1 VPSDRTRSA
10 HASPA
15 AEEPAKGSGNSG
27 SNGGNGSGGNGS
39 SSGSGGGGGGNGSSG
54 GSGAGFAVPS
64 PTDWIRDGNRSLG
77 EAMDCA
83 SWRAR
88 VKRGDSDRDG
98 VGAAAG
104 PGNLAS
110 KDGAAAGTGS
120 PADEPG
126 PATDVA
132 NRLTADATLAD
143 ADADADLGPDAG
155 PSLDADADAD
165 ADAGPGSDPGPA
177 ATAKPSPDAADAPH
191 PAAAPAANLNTSPAP
206 PDKTAPARPADKP
219 TPDTA
224 LDILW
229 SDFKRTGDLGL
240 RERLILHYS
249 PLVKYVA
256 GRVRVGLPGALDS
269 ADFVSSG
276 IFGLIDAI
284 ERFEPQRHIK
294 FETYAIARIRGAII
308 DELRALDWI
317 PRSLRQKARE
327 IEQASVRLE
336 QENGR
341 TPSES
346 EIARELGIGLGEL
359 RQIFSKLSLVNVA
372 ALDELLALPTQ
383 SGDRIPLMETLEDG
397 DAPDPVAL
405 FEVQET
411 RALLARAVNSLPER
425 DKTVVTLY
433 YFEGMTLAQ
442 IGEVL
447 GVSESRVCQIH
458 TKAVLT
464 LRGKLSAKE

>member
-1 VPSDRTRSA
+1 M
-10 HASPA
+10 
-15 AEEPAKGSGNSG
+15 
-27 SNGGNGSGGNGS
+27 
-39 SSGSGGGGGGNGSSG
+39 
-54 GSGAGFAVPS
+54 PS
-64 PTDWIRDGNRSLG
+64 PTRGREDSVLDQAQPAAAPGAAEAASQVAAAPRPRAGGHAPGERTPSREPGPGAAVAEARPDAGNAVTVPPPSDGSR
-77 EAMDCA
+77 
-83 SWRAR
+83 
-88 VKRGDSDRDG
+88 SDRSGVMTRSTHGNDYDG
-98 VGAAAG
+98 R
-104 PGNLAS
+104 
-110 KDGAAAGTGS
+110 
-120 PADEPG
+120 ADEPSRAAAAADPSPTA
-126 PATDVA
+126 PAQQQ
-132 NRLTADATLAD
+132 
-143 ADADADLGPDAG
+143 P
-155 PSLDADADAD
+155 
-165 ADAGPGSDPGPA
+165 PA
-177 ATAKPSPDAADAPH
+177 AD
-191 PAAAPAANLNTSPAP
+191 AAAPAAPEAAPPADSALATP
-206 PDKTAPARPADKP
+206 PDKATEAIDKPTDKPARATDKPSDKP

-224 LDILW
+224 LDTLW
-229 SDFKRTGDLGL
+229 DDFKRTGDLGL

-284 ERFEPQRHIK
+284 ERFEPHRHVK

-336 QENGR
+336 QEFGR

-372 ALDELLALPTQ
+372 ALDELLSLPTQ

-411 RALLARAVNSLPER
+411 RALLARAVNSLPDR

>member
-1 VPSDRTRSA
+1 M
-10 HASPA
+10 
-15 AEEPAKGSGNSG
+15 
-27 SNGGNGSGGNGS
+27 
-39 SSGSGGGGGGNGSSG
+39 
-54 GSGAGFAVPS
+54 PS
-64 PTDWIRDGNRSLG
+64 PTRGREDSVLDQAQPAAAPGAAEAASQVAAAPRPRAGGHAPGERTPSREPGPGAAVAEARPDAGNAVTVPPPSDGSR
-77 EAMDCA
+77 
-83 SWRAR
+83 
-88 VKRGDSDRDG
+88 SDRSGVMTRSTHGNDYDG
-98 VGAAAG
+98 R
-104 PGNLAS
+104 
-110 KDGAAAGTGS
+110 
-120 PADEPG
+120 ADEPSRAAAAADPSPTA
-126 PATDVA
+126 PAQQQ
-132 NRLTADATLAD
+132 
-143 ADADADLGPDAG
+143 P
-155 PSLDADADAD
+155 
-165 ADAGPGSDPGPA
+165 PA
-177 ATAKPSPDAADAPH
+177 AD
-191 PAAAPAANLNTSPAP
+191 AAAPAAPEAAPPADSALATP
-206 PDKTAPARPADKP
+206 PDKATEAIDKPTDKPARATDTPTDKPAKATDKPSDKP

-224 LDILW
+224 LDTLW
-229 SDFKRTGDLGL
+229 DDFKRTGDLGL

-284 ERFEPQRHIK
+284 ERFEPHRHVK

-336 QENGR
+336 QEFGR

-372 ALDELLALPTQ
+372 ALDELLSLPTQ

-411 RALLARAVNSLPER
+411 RALLARAVNSLPDR

>member
-1 VPSDRTRSA
+1 M
-10 HASPA
+10 
-15 AEEPAKGSGNSG
+15 
-27 SNGGNGSGGNGS
+27 
-39 SSGSGGGGGGNGSSG
+39 
-54 GSGAGFAVPS
+54 PS
-64 PTDWIRDGNRSLG
+64 PTRGREDSVLDQAQPAAAPGVAEAASQVAAAPRPRAGGHAPG
-77 EAMDCA
+77 EHTP
-83 SWRAR
+83 SRES
-88 VKRGDSDRDG
+88 GP
-98 VGAAAG
+98 GAAAG
-104 PGNLAS
+104 EARTDAGKAVTVPS
-110 KDGAAAGTGS
+110 PSDGSRSDRSDGVTRGIEGTDLTGAR
-120 PADEPG
+120 ADEPG
-126 PATDVA
+126 RAAGDATLTAATHQPAAAHQPAVA
-132 NRLTADATLAD
+132 APPPADNVTADATAEATAAAAD
-143 ADADADLGPDAG
+143 DATDI
-155 PSLDADADAD
+155 
-165 ADAGPGSDPGPA
+165 
-177 ATAKPSPDAADAPH
+177 ATAKP
-191 PAAAPAANLNTSPAP
+191 
-206 PDKTAPARPADKP
+206 ADKP
-219 TPDTA
+219 APDTA
-224 LDILW
+224 LDLLW
-229 SDFKRTGDLGL
+229 DDFKRTGDLGL

-284 ERFEPQRHIK
+284 ERFEPHRHVK

-336 QENGR
+336 QEFGR

-372 ALDELLALPTQ
+372 ALDELLSLPTQ

-411 RALLARAVNSLPER
+411 RALLARAVNSLPDR

>member
-1 VPSDRTRSA
+1 MSASATNPS
-10 HASPA
+10 ASDSPTGEA
-15 AEEPAKGSGNSG
+15 AEEPA
-27 SNGGNGSGGNGS
+27 
-39 SSGSGGGGGGNGSSG
+39 
-54 GSGAGFAVPS
+54 A
-64 PTDWIRDGNRSLG
+64 
-77 EAMDCA
+77 
-83 SWRAR
+83 
-88 VKRGDSDRDG
+88 
-98 VGAAAG
+98 
-104 PGNLAS
+104 
-110 KDGAAAGTGS
+110 
-120 PADEPG
+120 
-126 PATDVA
+126 
-132 NRLTADATLAD
+132 
-143 ADADADLGPDAG
+143 
-155 PSLDADADAD
+155 
-165 ADAGPGSDPGPA
+165 
-177 ATAKPSPDAADAPH
+177 
-191 PAAAPAANLNTSPAP
+191 
-206 PDKTAPARPADKP
+206 
-219 TPDTA
+219 TA
-224 LDILW
+224 LDTLW
-229 SDFKRTGDLGL
+229 DDFKRTGDLGL

-284 ERFEPQRHIK
+284 ERFEPHRHVK

-336 QENGR
+336 QEFGR
-341 TPSES
+341 TPSEA

>member
-1 VPSDRTRSA
+1 MPSHTRGREDSGVLDA
-10 HASPA
+10 THPA
-15 AEEPAKGSGNSG
+15 A
-27 SNGGNGSGGNGS
+27 
-39 SSGSGGGGGGNGSSG
+39 
-54 GSGAGFAVPS
+54 AVGTVP
-64 PTDWIRDGNRSLG
+64 
-77 EAMDCA
+77 
-83 SWRAR
+83 
-88 VKRGDSDRDG
+88 
-98 VGAAAG
+98 VGR
-104 PGNLAS
+104 
-110 KDGAAAGTGS
+110 GS
-120 PADEPG
+120 PAGAAVPAARGPQSERREPIAAPMTEPDTPRTQPMTQSDTSRTQTTAQ
-126 PATDVA
+126 PATNPTTSPVI
-132 NRLTADATLAD
+132 
-143 ADADADLGPDAG
+143 AG
-155 PSLDADADAD
+155 QIGEAAA
-165 ADAGPGSDPGPA
+165 AA
-177 ATAKPSPDAADAPH
+177 ATQPIAEPTAADAP
-191 PAAAPAANLNTSPAP
+191 AP
-206 PDKTAPARPADKP
+206 PDSAVAG
-219 TPDTA
+219 
-224 LDILW
+224 LW
-229 SDFKRTGDLGL
+229 DDFKRTGDPAL

-284 ERFEPQRHIK
+284 ERFEPDRHIK

-336 QENGR
+336 QSLGR

-346 EIARELGIGLGEL
+346 EIAKELGIPLGEL
-359 RQIFSKLSLVNVA
+359 HQIFSKLSLVNVA

-405 FEVQET
+405 FETMET
-411 RALLARAVNSLPER
+411 RALLARAVNSLPDR

-464 LRGKLSAKE
+464 LRGKLSVRE

>member
-1 VPSDRTRSA
+1 M
-10 HASPA
+10 
-15 AEEPAKGSGNSG
+15 
-27 SNGGNGSGGNGS
+27 
-39 SSGSGGGGGGNGSSG
+39 
-54 GSGAGFAVPS
+54 PS
-64 PTDWIRDGNRSLG
+64 PT
-77 EAMDCA
+77 
-83 SWRAR
+83 
-88 VKRGDSDRDG
+88 RGREDS
-98 VGAAAG
+98 V
-104 PGNLAS
+104 
-110 KDGAAAGTGS
+110 
-120 PADEPG
+120 
-126 PATDVA
+126 
-132 NRLTADATLAD
+132 
-143 ADADADLGPDAG
+143 
-155 PSLDADADAD
+155 LDQAQ
-165 ADAGPGSDPGPA
+165 
-177 ATAKPSPDAADAPH
+177 
-191 PAAAPAANLNTSPAP
+191 PAAAPGVADAASQVAAAP
-206 PDKTAPARPADKP
+206 RPRAGGDAPGGRTPSREAGPGGAAAEARPDAGEAVTVPSPSEGSRSDRSGGMTRRTEGSDVGGRADELGRAPGDATSTAAAHQLAAAAHQPAAASAAASPPADNAAGKPIDNAAGMPTDKP

-229 SDFKRTGDLGL
+229 DDFKRTGDLGL

-284 ERFEPQRHIK
+284 ERFEPHRHVK

-336 QENGR
+336 QEFGR

-372 ALDELLALPTQ
+372 ALDELLSLPTQ

-411 RALLARAVNSLPER
+411 RALLARAVNSLPDR

>member
-1 VPSDRTRSA
+1 M
-10 HASPA
+10 
-15 AEEPAKGSGNSG
+15 
-27 SNGGNGSGGNGS
+27 
-39 SSGSGGGGGGNGSSG
+39 
-54 GSGAGFAVPS
+54 PS
-64 PTDWIRDGNRSLG
+64 PTRGREDSVLDQAPAAAPDVADAASPVAAAPRPRAGEDGNTGTATPEPPEPTRAAATVPAQARDGRPV
-77 EAMDCA
+77 A
-83 SWRAR
+83 SALAAD
-88 VKRGDSDRDG
+88 V
-98 VGAAAG
+98 VVAAA
-104 PGNLAS
+104 
-110 KDGAAAGTGS
+110 
-120 PADEPG
+120 
-126 PATDVA
+126 
-132 NRLTADATLAD
+132 AD
-143 ADADADLGPDAG
+143 ADADA
-155 PSLDADADAD
+155 ADTAAVESIARADHA
-165 ADAGPGSDPGPA
+165 PQA
-177 ATAKPSPDAADAPH
+177 ATEATAEAAARTTAALAPEAVAEPTEQAALAEAPATPSASVTAPNIL
-191 PAAAPAANLNTSPAP
+191 AAAPAAPAEAAAAPAATAAAPAAPAEAATAPSASAAPTAPTPAP
-206 PDKTAPARPADKP
+206 NPPPPDT
-219 TPDTA
+219 TA
-224 LDILW
+224 LDLLW
-229 SDFKRTGDLGL
+229 DDFKRTGDVGL

-284 ERFEPQRHIK
+284 ERFEPHRHVK

-336 QENGR
+336 QEFGR
-341 TPSES
+341 TPSEL

-405 FEVQET
+405 FEGKET

>member
-1 VPSDRTRSA
+1 MPSHTRGREDSVL
-10 HASPA
+10 SQESVGETRVPA
-15 AEEPAKGSGNSG
+15 APKPRMGRVDD
-27 SNGGNGSGGNGS
+27 
-39 SSGSGGGGGGNGSSG
+39 
-54 GSGAGFAVPS
+54 GAERA
-64 PTDWIRDGNRSLG
+64 
-77 EAMDCA
+77 EARNA
-83 SWRAR
+83 
-88 VKRGDSDRDG
+88 
-98 VGAAAG
+98 GAAEVETGDGEVGFGEVG
-104 PGNLAS
+104 P
-110 KDGAAAGTGS
+110 TG
-120 PADEPG
+120 
-126 PATDVA
+126 
-132 NRLTADATLAD
+132 ADAVD
-143 ADADADLGPDAG
+143 AETGVVEAAVRTSTAR
-155 PSLDADADAD
+155 LD
-165 ADAGPGSDPGPA
+165 PA
-177 ATAKPSPDAADAPH
+177 
-191 PAAAPAANLNTSPAP
+191 LE
-206 PDKTAPARPADKP
+206 
-219 TPDTA
+219 A
-224 LDILW
+224 LWD
-229 SDFKRTGDLGL
+229 DFKRTGDQDL
-240 RERLILHYS
+240 RDRLILHYS

-256 GRVRVGLPGALDS
+256 GRVRVGLPGTLDS

-276 IFGLIDAI
+276 VFGLIDAI
-284 ERFEPQRHIK
+284 ERFEPHRHIK

-336 QENGR
+336 QKHGR

-346 EIARELGIGLGEL
+346 EIAAELGVTLHEL
-359 RQIFSKLSLVNVA
+359 HQVFSKLSLVNVA

-397 DAPDPVAL
+397 GAPDPVAL

-411 RALLARAVNSLPER
+411 RALLARAVNSLPDR

-464 LRGKLSAKE
+464 LRGKLSVRD

>member
-1 VPSDRTRSA
+1 MPSHTRGLEDGVLDGTQPGA
-10 HASPA
+10 EHGAGAARVPA
-15 AEEPAKGSGNSG
+15 APKQRDVDVRHDMAALGRQAERAHEA
-27 SNGGNGSGGNGS
+27 
-39 SSGSGGGGGGNGSSG
+39 
-54 GSGAGFAVPS
+54 PS
-64 PTDWIRDGNRSLG
+64 
-77 EAMDCA
+77 
-83 SWRAR
+83 
-88 VKRGDSDRDG
+88 
-98 VGAAAG
+98 
-104 PGNLAS
+104 
-110 KDGAAAGTGS
+110 
-120 PADEPG
+120 
-126 PATDVA
+126 
-132 NRLTADATLAD
+132 
-143 ADADADLGPDAG
+143 ADLGYEVDQAGLGPEARQADLEPDG
-155 PSLDADADAD
+155 VL
-165 ADAGPGSDPGPA
+165 
-177 ATAKPSPDAADAPH
+177 K
-191 PAAAPAANLNTSPAP
+191 
-206 PDKTAPARPADKP
+206 
-219 TPDTA
+219 A
-224 LDILW
+224 LW
-229 SDFKRTGDLGL
+229 ADFKGTGDQAL
-240 RERLILHYS
+240 RDKLILHYS

-256 GRVRVGLPGALDS
+256 GRVRVGLPGTLDS

-284 ERFEPQRHIK
+284 ERFEPSRDIK

-336 QENGR
+336 QRHGR
-341 TPSES
+341 TPGEA
-346 EIARELGIGLGEL
+346 EIADELGIGLSEL
-359 RQIFSKLSLVNVA
+359 HQVFSKLSLVNVA

-397 DAPDPVAL
+397 GAPDPVAL
-405 FEVQET
+405 FEDQET

-464 LRGKLSAKE
+464 LRGKLSVKD

>member
-1 VPSDRTRSA
+1 M
-10 HASPA
+10 
-15 AEEPAKGSGNSG
+15 
-27 SNGGNGSGGNGS
+27 
-39 SSGSGGGGGGNGSSG
+39 
-54 GSGAGFAVPS
+54 PS
-64 PTDWIRDGNRSLG
+64 PTRGREDSVLDQAQPAAAPGAAEAASQVAAAPRPRAGGHAPG
-77 EAMDCA
+77 ERTP
-83 SWRAR
+83 SREP
-88 VKRGDSDRDG
+88 GP
-98 VGAAAG
+98 GAAAAEARPD
-104 PGNLAS
+104 PGNAVTVPPPS
-110 KDGAAAGTGS
+110 DGSRSDRSGVMTRSTHGNDYDGR
-120 PADEPG
+120 ADEPSRAAAAADPSPTA
-126 PATDVA
+126 PAQQQ
-132 NRLTADATLAD
+132 
-143 ADADADLGPDAG
+143 P
-155 PSLDADADAD
+155 
-165 ADAGPGSDPGPA
+165 PA
-177 ATAKPSPDAADAPH
+177 AD
-191 PAAAPAANLNTSPAP
+191 AAAPAAPEAAP
-206 PDKTAPARPADKP
+206 PADSALATPPDQATEATDKPTDKPAKATDKPTDKP

-224 LDILW
+224 LDTLW
-229 SDFKRTGDLGL
+229 DDFKRTGDLGL

-284 ERFEPQRHIK
+284 ERFEPHRHVK

-336 QENGR
+336 QEFGR

-372 ALDELLALPTQ
+372 ALDELLSLPTQ

-411 RALLARAVNSLPER
+411 RALLARAVNSLPDR

>member
-1 VPSDRTRSA
+1 MPSPTRGREDSVLDQAQPAAAPGVADAASQVAAAPRPRAGHTPDERTPSRDSA
-10 HASPA
+10 PAANHPRTPHAAADATASDDDAAKPAPPVTLPAPSAGTRALSEHMDHSSSLDGIRGADGDAAKTSPAFPVSGGAADPAPNIDPPPSAEPAPNTESSPHADPRPSADPSPNTESSRHAAPPPNTAPPPSAAPPPNTESRLPTSAPNPSASDNPTGEA
-15 AEEPAKGSGNSG
+15 AEEPA
-27 SNGGNGSGGNGS
+27 
-39 SSGSGGGGGGNGSSG
+39 
-54 GSGAGFAVPS
+54 A
-64 PTDWIRDGNRSLG
+64 
-77 EAMDCA
+77 
-83 SWRAR
+83 
-88 VKRGDSDRDG
+88 
-98 VGAAAG
+98 
-104 PGNLAS
+104 
-110 KDGAAAGTGS
+110 
-120 PADEPG
+120 
-126 PATDVA
+126 
-132 NRLTADATLAD
+132 
-143 ADADADLGPDAG
+143 
-155 PSLDADADAD
+155 
-165 ADAGPGSDPGPA
+165 
-177 ATAKPSPDAADAPH
+177 
-191 PAAAPAANLNTSPAP
+191 
-206 PDKTAPARPADKP
+206 
-219 TPDTA
+219 TA

-229 SDFKRTGDLGL
+229 DDFKRTGDLGL

-284 ERFEPQRHIK
+284 ERFEPHRHVK

-336 QENGR
+336 QEFGR
-341 TPSES
+341 TPSEA

>member
-1 VPSDRTRSA
+1 MPSHTRGR
-10 HASPA
+10 
-15 AEEPAKGSGNSG
+15 EDSG
-27 SNGGNGSGGNGS
+27 
-39 SSGSGGGGGGNGSSG
+39 
-54 GSGAGFAVPS
+54 V
-64 PTDWIRDGNRSLG
+64 L
-77 EAMDCA
+77 
-83 SWRAR
+83 
-88 VKRGDSDRDG
+88 
-98 VGAAAG
+98 
-104 PGNLAS
+104 
-110 KDGAAAGTGS
+110 
-120 PADEPG
+120 
-126 PATDVA
+126 DV
-132 NRLTADATLAD
+132 
-143 ADADADLGPDAG
+143 
-155 PSLDADADAD
+155 
-165 ADAGPGSDPGPA
+165 
-177 ATAKPSPDAADAPH
+177 PH
-191 PAAAPAANLNTSPAP
+191 PAAAFGDAASGGTPLPSTPRPRRAESAVAEDLPVTADEATLP
-206 PDKTAPARPADKP
+206 EQPEQPDS
-219 TPDTA
+219 A

-229 SDFKRTGDLGL
+229 DDFKRTGDQAL

-284 ERFEPQRHIK
+284 ERFEPHRHIK

-336 QENGR
+336 QLLGR

-346 EIARELGIGLGEL
+346 EIARELGIDLHDL
-359 RQIFSKLSLVNVA
+359 HQIFSKLSLVNVA

-383 SGDRIPLMETLEDG
+383 SGGRIPLMETLEDG

-411 RALLARAVNSLPER
+411 RALLARAVNSLPDR

-442 IGEVL
+442 IGEIL

-458 TKAVLT
+458 TKAVLQ
-464 LRGKLSAKE
+464 LRSRILATEREPA

>member
-1 VPSDRTRSA
+1 MPPRTTPRRLPQPTRGRPPPRI
-10 HASPA
+10 SP
-15 AEEPAKGSGNSG
+15 PPQHKRQKPRRRPRH
-27 SNGGNGSGGNGS
+27 S
-39 SSGSGGGGGGNGSSG
+39 SRHS
-54 GSGAGFAVPS
+54 
-64 PTDWIRDGNRSLG
+64 
-77 EAMDCA
+77 
-83 SWRAR
+83 
-88 VKRGDSDRDG
+88 
-98 VGAAAG
+98 
-104 PGNLAS
+104 
-110 KDGAAAGTGS
+110 
-120 PADEPG
+120 
-126 PATDVA
+126 
-132 NRLTADATLAD
+132 
-143 ADADADLGPDAG
+143 
-155 PSLDADADAD
+155 
-165 ADAGPGSDPGPA
+165 
-177 ATAKPSPDAADAPH
+177 SPDKPTE
-191 PAAAPAANLNTSPAP
+191 PT
-206 PDKTAPARPADKP
+206 DKP

-229 SDFKRTGDLGL
+229 DDFKRTGDLGL

-284 ERFEPQRHIK
+284 ERFEPHRHVK

-336 QENGR
+336 QEFGR

-372 ALDELLALPTQ
+372 ALDELLSLPTQ

-411 RALLARAVNSLPER
+411 RALLARAVNSLPDR

-464 LRGKLSAKE
+464 LRGQVFGEGVGPPSDRAQRRVVDRRAEEAP

>member
-1 VPSDRTRSA
+1 M
-10 HASPA
+10 
-15 AEEPAKGSGNSG
+15 
-27 SNGGNGSGGNGS
+27 
-39 SSGSGGGGGGNGSSG
+39 
-54 GSGAGFAVPS
+54 PS
-64 PTDWIRDGNRSLG
+64 PTRGREDSVLDQAQPAAAPGAAADAASQVAAAPRPRAGHPPGERAMGMTVPPPSDGNRPLG
-77 EAMDCA
+77 ERTD
-83 SWRAR
+83 RADQDGHAAPADRADRAGQVEPADR
-88 VKRGDSDRDG
+88 VDRAGQVEPADRVDRAG
-98 VGAAAG
+98 HADRADPAAGATEPDRPVSQQRAEDKPTDQPTDKPTDKPAAG
-104 PGNLAS
+104 PTD
-110 KDGAAAGTGS
+110 KPTDKPAAG
-120 PADEPG
+120 P
-126 PATDVA
+126 
-132 NRLTADATLAD
+132 
-143 ADADADLGPDAG
+143 
-155 PSLDADADAD
+155 
-165 ADAGPGSDPGPA
+165 
-177 ATAKPSPDAADAPH
+177 TAKPSDK
-191 PAAAPAANLNTSPAP
+191 PAP
-206 PDKTAPARPADKP
+206 DS
-219 TPDTA
+219 A
-224 LDILW
+224 LDTLW
-229 SDFKRTGDLGL
+229 DDFKRTGDPAL

-284 ERFEPQRHIK
+284 ERFEPHRHVK

-336 QENGR
+336 QEFGR
-341 TPSES
+341 TPSEV

-411 RALLARAVNSLPER
+411 RALLARAVNSLPDR

>member
-1 VPSDRTRSA
+1 MPSHTRGREDSGVLGVP
-10 HASPA
+10 H
-15 AEEPAKGSGNSG
+15 
-27 SNGGNGSGGNGS
+27 
-39 SSGSGGGGGGNGSSG
+39 
-54 GSGAGFAVPS
+54 
-64 PTDWIRDGNRSLG
+64 
-77 EAMDCA
+77 
-83 SWRAR
+83 
-88 VKRGDSDRDG
+88 
-98 VGAAAG
+98 
-104 PGNLAS
+104 
-110 KDGAAAGTGS
+110 
-120 PADEPG
+120 
-126 PATDVA
+126 
-132 NRLTADATLAD
+132 
-143 ADADADLGPDAG
+143 
-155 PSLDADADAD
+155 
-165 ADAGPGSDPGPA
+165 
-177 ATAKPSPDAADAPH
+177 PH
-191 PAAAPAANLNTSPAP
+191 PAAAFGDAAQNGAPFPSTPRPRRAVAEAVDESPVAAEEASLTDQSDQ
-206 PDKTAPARPADKP
+206 PDQ
-219 TPDTA
+219 PDEPDQSDQPDSA
-224 LDILW
+224 LDVLW
-229 SDFKRTGDLGL
+229 DDFKRTGDQAL

-284 ERFEPQRHIK
+284 ERFEPHRHIK

-327 IEQASVRLE
+327 IEQASVLLE
-336 QENGR
+336 QSLGR

-346 EIARELGIGLGEL
+346 EIAKELGISLHEL
-359 RQIFSKLSLVNVA
+359 HQVFSKLSLVNVA

-411 RALLARAVNSLPER
+411 RALLARAVNSLPDR

-442 IGEVL
+442 IGEIL

-464 LRGKLSAKE
+464 LRGKLSVRE

>member
-1 VPSDRTRSA
+1 MPVPAPD
-10 HASPA
+10 PA
-15 AEEPAKGSGNSG
+15 AR
-27 SNGGNGSGGNGS
+27 
-39 SSGSGGGGGGNGSSG
+39 
-54 GSGAGFAVPS
+54 
-64 PTDWIRDGNRSLG
+64 PTD
-77 EAMDCA
+77 
-83 SWRAR
+83 
-88 VKRGDSDRDG
+88 K
-98 VGAAAG
+98 
-104 PGNLAS
+104 
-110 KDGAAAGTGS
+110 
-120 PADEPG
+120 PA
-126 PATDVA
+126 
-132 NRLTADATLAD
+132 
-143 ADADADLGPDAG
+143 
-155 PSLDADADAD
+155 
-165 ADAGPGSDPGPA
+165 
-177 ATAKPSPDAADAPH
+177 
-191 PAAAPAANLNTSPAP
+191 
-206 PDKTAPARPADKP
+206 
-219 TPDTA
+219 PDTA
-224 LDILW
+224 LDVLW
-229 SDFKRTGDLGL
+229 DDFKRTGDPAL

-284 ERFEPQRHIK
+284 ERFEPHRHVK

-336 QENGR
+336 QEFGR

-411 RALLARAVNSLPER
+411 RALLARAVNSLPDR

-433 YFEGMTLAQ
+433 YFEEMTLAQ

>member
-1 VPSDRTRSA
+1 MPVAGDADTA
-10 HASPA
+10 
-15 AEEPAKGSGNSG
+15 GSG
-27 SNGGNGSGGNGS
+27 
-39 SSGSGGGGGGNGSSG
+39 
-54 GSGAGFAVPS
+54 
-64 PTDWIRDGNRSLG
+64 L
-77 EAMDCA
+77 
-83 SWRAR
+83 RAAA
-88 VKRGDSDRDG
+88 
-98 VGAAAG
+98 AAAG
-104 PGNLAS
+104 P
-110 KDGAAAGTGS
+110 
-120 PADEPG
+120 
-126 PATDVA
+126 
-132 NRLTADATLAD
+132 
-143 ADADADLGPDAG
+143 
-155 PSLDADADAD
+155 
-165 ADAGPGSDPGPA
+165 PA
-177 ATAKPSPDAADAPH
+177 APQ
-191 PAAAPAANLNTSPAP
+191 P
-206 PDKTAPARPADKP
+206 PRPVD
-219 TPDTA
+219 TP

-229 SDFKRTGDLGL
+229 DDFKRTGDLNL

-284 ERFEPQRHIK
+284 ERFEPHRHVK

-336 QENGR
+336 QEFGR
-341 TPSES
+341 TPSEV

-359 RQIFSKLSLVNVA
+359 RGIFSKLSLVNVA

-405 FEVQET
+405 FEGKET
-411 RALLARAVNSLPER
+411 RALLARAVNSLPDR

>member
-1 VPSDRTRSA
+1 V
-10 HASPA
+10 
-15 AEEPAKGSGNSG
+15 
-27 SNGGNGSGGNGS
+27 
-39 SSGSGGGGGGNGSSG
+39 
-54 GSGAGFAVPS
+54 V
-64 PTDWIRDGNRSLG
+64 
-77 EAMDCA
+77 
-83 SWRAR
+83 
-88 VKRGDSDRDG
+88 
-98 VGAAAG
+98 AAG
-104 PGNLAS
+104 
-110 KDGAAAGTGS
+110 K
-120 PADEPG
+120 PA
-126 PATDVA
+126 
-132 NRLTADATLAD
+132 
-143 ADADADLGPDAG
+143 
-155 PSLDADADAD
+155 
-165 ADAGPGSDPGPA
+165 
-177 ATAKPSPDAADAPH
+177 
-191 PAAAPAANLNTSPAP
+191 
-206 PDKTAPARPADKP
+206 
-219 TPDTA
+219 DTA
-224 LDILW
+224 LEALW
-229 SDFKRTGDLGL
+229 GDFKRTGDQAL

-256 GRVRVGLPGALDS
+256 GRVRVGLPGALET

-284 ERFEPQRHIK
+284 ERFEPHRHVK

-336 QENGR
+336 QEFGR

-346 EIARELGIGLGEL
+346 EIAKELGIGLGEL

>member
-1 VPSDRTRSA
+1 M
-10 HASPA
+10 
-15 AEEPAKGSGNSG
+15 
-27 SNGGNGSGGNGS
+27 
-39 SSGSGGGGGGNGSSG
+39 
-54 GSGAGFAVPS
+54 PS
-64 PTDWIRDGNRSLG
+64 PTRGREDSVLDQAQPAAAPGAAEAASQVAAAPRPRAGGHAPG
-77 EAMDCA
+77 ERTP
-83 SWRAR
+83 SREP
-88 VKRGDSDRDG
+88 GP
-98 VGAAAG
+98 GAAAAEAR
-104 PGNLAS
+104 PDAGNAVTVPPPS
-110 KDGAAAGTGS
+110 DGSRSDRSGVMTRSTHGNDYDGR
-120 PADEPG
+120 ADEPSRAAAAADPSPTA
-126 PATDVA
+126 PAQQQ
-132 NRLTADATLAD
+132 
-143 ADADADLGPDAG
+143 P
-155 PSLDADADAD
+155 
-165 ADAGPGSDPGPA
+165 PA
-177 ATAKPSPDAADAPH
+177 AD
-191 PAAAPAANLNTSPAP
+191 AAAPAAPEAAPPADSALATP
-206 PDKTAPARPADKP
+206 PDKATEAIDKPTDKPARATDKPSDKP

-224 LDILW
+224 LDTLW
-229 SDFKRTGDLGL
+229 DDFKRTGDLGL

-284 ERFEPQRHIK
+284 ERFEPHRHVK

-336 QENGR
+336 QEFGR

-372 ALDELLALPTQ
+372 ALDELLSLPTQ

-411 RALLARAVNSLPER
+411 RALLARAVNSLPDR

>member
-1 VPSDRTRSA
+1 MSASTTSPSASD
-10 HASPA
+10 SPA
-15 AEEPAKGSGNSG
+15 ANPT
-27 SNGGNGSGGNGS
+27 
-39 SSGSGGGGGGNGSSG
+39 
-54 GSGAGFAVPS
+54 AGPRDNPS
-64 PTDWIRDGNRSLG
+64 ARPT
-77 EAMDCA
+77 
-83 SWRAR
+83 
-88 VKRGDSDRDG
+88 GD
-98 VGAAAG
+98 AAA
-104 PGNLAS
+104 
-110 KDGAAAGTGS
+110 
-120 PADEPG
+120 E
-126 PATDVA
+126 
-132 NRLTADATLAD
+132 
-143 ADADADLGPDAG
+143 
-155 PSLDADADAD
+155 
-165 ADAGPGSDPGPA
+165 PA
-177 ATAKPSPDAADAPH
+177 ATAPERPAAEPAADA
-191 PAAAPAANLNTSPAP
+191 AESPT
-206 PDKTAPARPADKP
+206 DKPTDKPTEKPTDKPTEKP

-224 LDILW
+224 LDTLW
-229 SDFKRTGDLGL
+229 DDFKRTGDLGL

-284 ERFEPQRHIK
+284 ERFEPHRHVK

-336 QENGR
+336 QEFGR
-341 TPSES
+341 TPSEA

>member
-1 VPSDRTRSA
+1 M
-10 HASPA
+10 
-15 AEEPAKGSGNSG
+15 
-27 SNGGNGSGGNGS
+27 
-39 SSGSGGGGGGNGSSG
+39 
-54 GSGAGFAVPS
+54 PS
-64 PTDWIRDGNRSLG
+64 PT
-77 EAMDCA
+77 
-83 SWRAR
+83 
-88 VKRGDSDRDG
+88 RGREDS
-98 VGAAAG
+98 V
-104 PGNLAS
+104 
-110 KDGAAAGTGS
+110 
-120 PADEPG
+120 
-126 PATDVA
+126 
-132 NRLTADATLAD
+132 
-143 ADADADLGPDAG
+143 
-155 PSLDADADAD
+155 LDQAQ
-165 ADAGPGSDPGPA
+165 
-177 ATAKPSPDAADAPH
+177 
-191 PAAAPAANLNTSPAP
+191 PAAAPGAADAASQVAAAPRPRAGGHAPGERTPSREAGPGGAATEARPDAGKAVTVPSPSDGGRGEHGAGGSHSDRSDGVTGNADEP
-206 PDKTAPARPADKP
+206 SGAAAADSLPTEAAHQPAAAAAGAGAAEASPPADTAPDKATGKPTEKTTDKP

-224 LDILW
+224 LDLIW
-229 SDFKRTGDLGL
+229 DDFKRTGDLGL

-284 ERFEPQRHIK
+284 ERFEPHRHVK

-336 QENGR
+336 QEFGR

-372 ALDELLALPTQ
+372 ALDELLSLPTQ

-411 RALLARAVNSLPER
+411 RALLARAVNSLPDR

>member
-1 VPSDRTRSA
+1 M
-10 HASPA
+10 
-15 AEEPAKGSGNSG
+15 
-27 SNGGNGSGGNGS
+27 
-39 SSGSGGGGGGNGSSG
+39 
-54 GSGAGFAVPS
+54 PS
-64 PTDWIRDGNRSLG
+64 PTRGREDSVLDQAQLAAAPGAADAASQVAAAPRPRAGGHAPGERTPSHDLGTATGTRTAAVPAPIDGNRTVGHDSEG
-77 EAMDCA
+77 D
-83 SWRAR
+83 RA
-88 VKRGDSDRDG
+88 
-98 VGAAAG
+98 
-104 PGNLAS
+104 
-110 KDGAAAGTGS
+110 TTQ
-120 PADEPG
+120 EPH
-126 PATDVA
+126 TD
-132 NRLTADATLAD
+132 
-143 ADADADLGPDAG
+143 
-155 PSLDADADAD
+155 
-165 ADAGPGSDPGPA
+165 
-177 ATAKPSPDAADAPH
+177 K
-191 PAAAPAANLNTSPAP
+191 
-206 PDKTAPARPADKP
+206 PADKQADKQADTP
-219 TPDTA
+219 TGKPTDKQADTPTGKPTDKQADTPTGKPTDKQADTPTGKPTDKQADKPIDKPAPDTA

-229 SDFKRTGDLGL
+229 DDFKRTGDLGL

-284 ERFEPQRHIK
+284 ERFEPHRHVK

-336 QENGR
+336 QEFGR

>member
-1 VPSDRTRSA
+1 MPSA
-10 HASPA
+10 
-15 AEEPAKGSGNSG
+15 
-27 SNGGNGSGGNGS
+27 
-39 SSGSGGGGGGNGSSG
+39 
-54 GSGAGFAVPS
+54 
-64 PTDWIRDGNRSLG
+64 
-77 EAMDCA
+77 
-83 SWRAR
+83 RAR
-88 VKRGDSDRDG
+88 
-98 VGAAAG
+98 
-104 PGNLAS
+104 NL
-110 KDGAAAGTGS
+110 
-120 PADEPG
+120 P
-126 PATDVA
+126 
-132 NRLTADATLAD
+132 R
-143 ADADADLGPDAG
+143 
-155 PSLDADADAD
+155 
-165 ADAGPGSDPGPA
+165 
-177 ATAKPSPDAADAPH
+177 
-191 PAAAPAANLNTSPAP
+191 P
-206 PDKTAPARPADKP
+206 PPPQPPPPNPPP
-219 TPDTA
+219 TPLA
-224 LDILW
+224 
-229 SDFKRTGDLGL
+229 L

-284 ERFEPQRHIK
+284 ERFEPHRHIK
-294 FETYAIARIRGAII
+294 FETYAITRIRGAII

-336 QENGR
+336 QELGR
-341 TPSES
+341 TPSET
-346 EIARELGIGLGEL
+346 EIARELDIGLGEL

-383 SGDRIPLMETLEDG
+383 SGERIPLMETLEDG

-405 FEVQET
+405 FEGKET
-411 RALLARAVNSLPER
+411 RALLARAVNSLPAR

>member
-1 VPSDRTRSA
+1 MPSTSAAISRDPRGEFTIEPVEIDDPRGDEILVRIEAAGICHTDLVSRAAGAADRPVLLGHEGAGVVEAVGADVREVRPGDRVVLSFRHCGACRNCLLGRPAYCDRATELNQFGDRPDRSDVVRNA
-10 HASPA
+10 DGHSSEHSAGEHADHHPTATPSRPATPTEAPPPTSPPA
-15 AEEPAKGSGNSG
+15 ASDPSGK
-27 SNGGNGSGGNGS
+27 
-39 SSGSGGGGGGNGSSG
+39 
-54 GSGAGFAVPS
+54 S
-64 PTDWIRDGNRSLG
+64 PH
-77 EAMDCA
+77 
-83 SWRAR
+83 
-88 VKRGDSDRDG
+88 
-98 VGAAAG
+98 
-104 PGNLAS
+104 
-110 KDGAAAGTGS
+110 
-120 PADEPG
+120 
-126 PATDVA
+126 ATD
-132 NRLTADATLAD
+132 
-143 ADADADLGPDAG
+143 
-155 PSLDADADAD
+155 
-165 ADAGPGSDPGPA
+165 
-177 ATAKPSPDAADAPH
+177 KP
-191 PAAAPAANLNTSPAP
+191 T
-206 PDKTAPARPADKP
+206 DKP

-224 LDILW
+224 LDALW
-229 SDFKRTGDLGL
+229 DDFKRTGDPDL

-284 ERFEPQRHIK
+284 ERFEPHRHVK

-336 QENGR
+336 QEFGR